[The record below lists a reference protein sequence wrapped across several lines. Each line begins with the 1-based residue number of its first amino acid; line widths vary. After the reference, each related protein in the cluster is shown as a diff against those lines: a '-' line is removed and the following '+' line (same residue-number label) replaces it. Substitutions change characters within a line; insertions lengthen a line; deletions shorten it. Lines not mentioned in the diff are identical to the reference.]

1 MSISANIL
9 VVDDEPRICRLLDH
23 YLTQEQYKVH
33 TASNGEDMRR
43 LLGEEHIDLVILD
56 LMLPHEDGFSLAR
69 EVLRAYSDVAIII
82 LTGKTESID
91 KVVGLE
97 LGADDYMT
105 KPFHFRELLARV
117 RSVLRRVR
125 VQAGS
130 GTVPEHSIVHFA
142 GWRFDLTAQELKSPA
157 GNDLRLTAHE
167 FQLLSAFVKNP
178 NHVLT
183 RDAIMNLISG
193 REWAPFDRSIDVL
206 IAKLRK
212 KLQDDTNQQTVIR
225 TVRGVGYK
233 FVAKVDYRRPC

>member
-9 VVDDEPRICRLLDH
+9 VVDDDPRICRLLDH

-33 TASNGEDMRR
+33 TASNGADMRR
-43 LLGEEHIDLVILD
+43 LLGEGHIELVILD

-69 EVLRAYSDVAIII
+69 EVRAYSDVAIII

-105 KPFHFRELLARV
+105 KPFDFRELLARV

-125 VQAGS
+125 AQAGS
-130 GTVPEHSIVHFA
+130 ETIPEHSIAHFA
-142 GWRFDLTAQELKSPA
+142 GWRFDLPAQELKSPA
-157 GNDLRLTAHE
+157 GHDIRLTAHE

-212 KLQDDTNQQTVIR
+212 KLQDDPNQQTLIR

-233 FVAKVDYRRPC
+233 FVAKVDYRPG